1 MIWIHALAS
10 LGLLLFGMF
19 YLEARIKES
28 VGRSFKMWV
37 RRATGTNMRSL
48 LMGVGAT
55 TFFQSSSVVSL
66 MALSLI
72 GAGIISLE
80 NAIAIIFGSN
90 IGTTATSWI
99 IALVGFKVDV
109 GVLAYIMLAIGGIG
123 GVMTEESS
131 RLKHIF
137 GIIVGFGLI
146 FLGLEGMK
154 NDVTIFSNTFDMAK
168 YADLNPYLFSIVG
181 FLLTAIIQSSSASMA
196 IAQSMLFGHVISFE
210 MAAAFVIGS
219 NVGTTVTVMLG
230 AIGGTPDKKRTAI
243 AHLFF
248 NFSTGVVALLLLFPL
263 VSLVN
268 FMSISDNEVVNI
280 ALFHTVF
287 NFLGVLLWY
296 PFIAFLAKGLML
308 LFETKK
314 RQVTQY
320 IQDVS
325 ADLPDVAIVALEK
338 EVDYL
343 ASKIEN
349 FALLSIGVSPA
360 KALDGQNDTDKLL
373 EQHNDYFDIQ
383 YNNLYRDIRLL
394 AGEIFDFAMMLSANV
409 TDKTKLEE
417 IEKMIKSVT
426 YLATAA
432 KSIKDILNDLEF
444 FNDTQT
450 SEEQQF
456 YKNLRYQILTS
467 VIIFHA
473 AKKGDIAAI
482 SEMEIRYSK
491 IKESYKNSVE
501 ILSDIIKNR
510 NIPRE
515 VNIIAINDMHLSK
528 SFSKSLRNFIY
539 LMQNNNNL

>member
-482 SEMEIRYSK
+482 SEIETSYSK

-539 LMQNNNNL
+539 LIQNDNNP

>member
-287 NFLGVLLWY
+287 NFLGVLL
-296 PFIAFLAKGLML
+296 
-308 LFETKK
+308 
-314 RQVTQY
+314 
-320 IQDVS
+320 
-325 ADLPDVAIVALEK
+325 
-338 EVDYL
+338 
-343 ASKIEN
+343 
-349 FALLSIGVSPA
+349 
-360 KALDGQNDTDKLL
+360 
-373 EQHNDYFDIQ
+373 
-383 YNNLYRDIRLL
+383 
-394 AGEIFDFAMMLSANV
+394 
-409 TDKTKLEE
+409 
-417 IEKMIKSVT
+417 
-426 YLATAA
+426 
-432 KSIKDILNDLEF
+432 
-444 FNDTQT
+444 
-450 SEEQQF
+450 
-456 YKNLRYQILTS
+456 
-467 VIIFHA
+467 
-473 AKKGDIAAI
+473 
-482 SEMEIRYSK
+482 
-491 IKESYKNSVE
+491 
-501 ILSDIIKNR
+501 
-510 NIPRE
+510 
-515 VNIIAINDMHLSK
+515 
-528 SFSKSLRNFIY
+528 
-539 LMQNNNNL
+539 